1 MSSALRKERAWK
13 TSVRVFSPAK
23 KVMETSDEM
32 KAFCIGAGKSVAV
45 GENKGPKFLA
55 AGV

>member
-1 MSSALRKERAWK
+1 MSSALSKERVWK

-23 KVMETSDEM
+23 KVMEMSDEM